1 MARGK
6 AVNISQVKQIICKEL
21 IGLTH
26 NEISHD
32 LDLHPQTIDRIS
44 KRDDYHAI
52 KKHLSDSL
60 LRLSTSEIMRIL

>member
-6 AVNISQVKQIICKEL
+6 AVNVNQVKLIIAKEL

-32 LDLHPQTIDRIS
+32 LDLHHQTIDRIT
-44 KRDDYHAI
+44 KNENYHTI
-52 KKHLSDSL
+52 RKHLSDYL
-60 LRLSTSEIMRIL
+60 MRLSTSELMRL